1 MCASVCRCVR
11 VCMCV
16 CVHVCVCICVNVCN
30 SKRMMGRTHRKAT
43 CIARGRGLNVLANG
57 IIWCVT
63 ILVSGVHYLE
73 CSSSHT

>member
-1 MCASVCRCVR
+1 MCASVCRCVQ
-11 VCMCV
+11 VCA
-16 CVHVCVCICVNVCN
+16 CVHVCACICVNVCTWD

-43 CIARGRGLNVLANG
+43 FIARGRGLNVLANG

-63 ILVSGVHYLE
+63 MLVSGVHYLE